1 MGKFWII
8 TKDVYLKNVKSISF
22 IIMILV
28 PFVLMGVIYLAGN
41 FAQQNSETD
50 KIGVIAEDQ
59 QITDYLSQ
67 SDMGDFHFEAFSSE
81 DEAKS
86 KLSDEKI
93 DAYMVVTTDNG
104 EVSGELFSENSL
116 GQATQ
121 LLIQQQLTGL
131 QSMMRASS
139 LGISPEEVA
148 ALSQPAGFSRQ
159 KVSFDANGEMT
170 IGEDNSAVQYAV
182 SYVATIILFIIILT
196 YAQIIAQEIA
206 SEKGT
211 RIMEVILSSTT
222 AQKHFYGKLTG
233 VLLVAVTQMALYG
246 IIFAVGFNQF
256 KDMEIVKS
264 VLDGIALDS
273 IFGPFLWYSLL
284 FMFFGILI
292 YAVLAA
298 LCGSLVNKAEDTAK
312 AILPVTYLSL
322 GGYMLGLILGASDP
336 NNIVI
341 RITSYIPFLSSY
353 IMPIRLANET
363 VEISGVLISLIV
375 LVIITFVLM
384 FMSANMYKSNVLVY
398 SEGGI
403 WTSLKQSISIMRNER
418 KKK

>member
-1 MGKFWII
+1 MRKFWII
-8 TKDVYLKNVKSISF
+8 TKDVYLKNIKSISF
-22 IIMILV
+22 LIMILV
-28 PFVLMGVIYLAGN
+28 PFIMMGVIYVAGN
-41 FAQQNSETD
+41 FAQQNSEVN
-50 KIGVIAEDQ
+50 KIGVLSDDPQLTQ
-59 QITDYLSQ
+59 QLGQVKTD
-67 SDMGDFHFEAFSSE
+67 DFEFKAIDSTKKAQKELA
-81 DEAKS
+81 
-86 KLSDEKI
+86 DEKI
-93 DAYMVVTTDNG
+93 DAYMTVSVANE
-104 EVSGELFSENSL
+104 EVKGKLYSENSL
-116 GQATQ
+116 GQSTQ
-121 LLIQQQLTGL
+121 LLIQQQLTGV
-131 QSMMRASS
+131 QSMLRAST
-139 LGISPEEVA
+139 LGVSPEEVA
-148 ALSQPAGFSRQ
+148 SLSQPASFSRQ
-159 KVSFDANGEMT
+159 KVSFNDQGKMT
-170 IGEDNSAVQYAV
+170 VGEDNSDVQYVV

-246 IIFAVGFNQF
+246 VIFGVGFNQF
-256 KDMEIVKS
+256 KNMDIVKS
-264 VLDGIALDS
+264 ALDGISLDS

-292 YAVLAA
+292 FAVLAA

-353 IMPIRLANET
+353 IMPVRLANET
-363 VEISGVLISLIV
+363 VDVSGAMVSLVILIV
-375 LVIITFVLM
+375 VTFVLM
-384 FMSANMYKSNVLVY
+384 FLFIDRPIFFL
-398 SEGGI
+398 SEV
-403 WTSLKQSISIMRNER
+403 N
-418 KKK
+418 